1 MTTPDAPAAPDASTR
16 SAPRPLRALLD
27 LFSSVWLGIWLLV
40 ALFVYMSI
48 GSALYLVRQMRVF
61 EMSEFEW
68 FNWWPFTLMVTLL
81 CINLVVATI
90 RRIPFN
96 VINLGVWMIHA
107 GIITMSLGSVYYFAT
122 KVEGDTPVFRR
133 VVQIESPHH
142 APVAMPAIPNA
153 HVDIVANDGTPI
165 RYTVAETDPRW
176 PLLSGDDK
184 GKQVYSVSVLVQ
196 RGQDAINSPPFA
208 NTRPGETLDKQTAAS
223 RPFVRQVFAGYPQY
237 TEDVIP
243 GLGRAKN
250 AVGETILD
258 DSLSVSLR
266 HDPQEWFHLV
276 HTWALYTRPVDERGN
291 PLAEW
296 TQRPLPSAGAGT
308 NGRMPRYNDYLVDRD
323 EVWLPPGE
331 ESMPIDPL
339 RVRAATPDASDPLA
353 DVDLTVTGYLRYAPN
368 EARRV
373 AGDHATDPLAPF
385 ATVRLAGRGLSAVY
399 ALEAFDPNKS
409 SVQEGNLVF
418 RWLQPGD
425 DIARFGRG
433 QPARI
438 VLEVPES
445 DASVTLALDGSVP
458 VGPDAPFR
466 PIGESGWSVRV
477 KGLID
482 ELPIAE
488 DFRVSFAD
496 IQLRAPDGKVIER
509 WIADDPSVTNDIARD
524 PEDPQREE
532 RVGPDAR
539 VRSLYAP
546 PVFPPAITLVGSHDN
561 ETELLAVLGA
571 FGADPLAI
579 PLSIGNMVK
588 VNDDV
593 TLELLEYS
601 AHSRVETRPRII
613 PEQQRDRDLGVALAQ
628 ARVQI
633 DAPGLAQP
641 LALWIPFTQNLLP
654 SPIYT
659 YGGRF
664 PYSPA
669 IIDLPGGQRMEL
681 VFSRERRRLP
691 APVVLDD
698 FVLHEHIGGFTGDT
712 ASIRDWESV
721 LRFVNDDSSLGEPI
735 TIRTN
740 APGQFSGF
748 RFFQAMWD
756 PPAGPQTG
764 SPSAGLNF
772 SGLGIGNRNGVYSML
787 LGGTLSVVGAIYA
800 FYVKPVLKR
809 RRIARVHERIN
820 AGEFGE
826 HARRTAAA
834 NRSSQRVVESKPD
847 AEREDDEHALIA
859 SKEISR

>member
-1 MTTPDAPAAPDASTR
+1 M
-16 SAPRPLRALLD
+16 RALLD
-27 LFSSVWLGIWLLV
+27 LFSSVWLGVWLLV

-48 GSALYLVRQMRVF
+48 GSALYAVRQMRPF

-68 FNWWPFTLMVTLL
+68 FKWWPFTLLIALL
-81 CINLVVATI
+81 CINLVVATL

-96 VINLGVWMIHA
+96 VMNLGVWMIHA
-107 GIITMSLGSVYYFAT
+107 GIITLSLGSVYYFST
-122 KVEGDTPVFRR
+122 KVEGDAPVFRR
-133 VVQIESPHH
+133 LVHIESPDH
-142 APVAMPAIPNA
+142 APVSIPAIPGA
-153 HVDIVANDGTPI
+153 HIDVASSDGTPI

-184 GKQVYSVSVLVQ
+184 GKQVYSVSLLVQ
-196 RGQDAINSPPFA
+196 RGESAINSPPFA
-208 NTRPGETLDKQTAAS
+208 STQPGEQLDKQTAAT

-243 GLGRAKN
+243 GRGRAKN
-250 AVGETILD
+250 AIGETIID
-258 DSLSVSLR
+258 DSLSVSLGY
-266 HDPQEWFHLV
+266 DPQEWFHLV
-276 HTWALYTRPVDERGN
+276 HTWALYTRPVDETGA

-308 NGRMPRYNDYLVDRD
+308 RNRMPRYNDYIVDRD
-323 EVWLPPGE
+323 ELWLPPGDE
-331 ESMPIDPL
+331 NLPIDPL
-339 RVRAATPDASDPLA
+339 HVRAATPDSGDPLA

-373 AGDHATDPLAPF
+373 PGDHATDPLAPF

-399 ALEAFDPNKS
+399 ALEAFDPDKS

-418 RWLQPGD
+418 RWLQPGED
-425 DIARFGRG
+425 VSRIGRG

-438 VLEVPES
+438 VVEVP
-445 DASVTLALDGSVP
+445 DANANATLTLDGSVP

-466 PIGESGWSVRV
+466 AIGDSGWSVRV

-496 IQLRAPDGKVIER
+496 VQLRAPDGTVIER

-524 PEDPQREE
+524 PENPQREE

-539 VRSLYAP
+539 VRTFYAP
-546 PVFPPAITLVGSHDN
+546 PLFPPAITLVGSHDK
-561 ETELLAVLGA
+561 ESELLAVLGA
-571 FGADPLAI
+571 FGADPIAV
-579 PLSIGNMVK
+579 PLSAGKMVK

-601 AHSRVETRPRII
+601 AHSRVETRPRVI
-613 PEQQRDRDLGVALAQ
+613 PDEQRDRDIGVALAQ
-628 ARVQI
+628 ARIQV
-633 DAPGLAQP
+633 DAPGLSQP
-641 LALWIPFTQNLLP
+641 LAFWVPFTQNLLP
-654 SPIYT
+654 SPVYT

-669 IIDLPGGQRMEL
+669 IVDLPDGRRMEL
-681 VFSRERRRLP
+681 IFSRERRRLP
-691 APVVLDD
+691 APVVLDE
-698 FVLHEHIGGFTGDT
+698 FVLHEHVGGFTGDT

-721 LRFVNDDSSLGEPI
+721 LRFVNSDGSLGE
-735 TIRTN
+735 TVTVRTN
-740 APGQFSGF
+740 EPGQFAGF

-756 PPAGPQTG
+756 PPAGQQTG

-772 SGLGIGNRNGVYSML
+772 TGLGIGNRNGVYAML
-787 LGGTLSVVGAIYA
+787 FGGTLSVIGSIYA

-809 RRIARVHERIN
+809 RRIAGVQRRIE
-820 AGEFGE
+820 AGEYGE
-826 HARRTAAA
+826 AARRRAAS
-834 NRSSQRVVESKPD
+834 NRSSQRVVEAKPD
-847 AEREDDEHALIA
+847 ETESLV
-859 SKEISR
+859 SSQEISR